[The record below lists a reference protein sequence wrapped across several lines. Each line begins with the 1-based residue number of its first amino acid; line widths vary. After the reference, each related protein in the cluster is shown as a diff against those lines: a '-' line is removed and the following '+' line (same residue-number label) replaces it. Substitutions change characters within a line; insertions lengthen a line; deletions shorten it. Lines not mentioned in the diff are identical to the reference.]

1 MKINDNIK
9 EVAKL
14 LRDFMGFIFW
24 PKTKRFFSEK
34 EISIPNHVKKVGV
47 FVNQDLDL
55 IKKNV
60 KKFGLDFVQLHG
72 NENQEFCSEVNSFSS
87 KGFFLS
93 GGIDISDVNRIIELK
108 KMNIPIFGI
117 DINSKFEIR
126 PGLKNKTKIEKLIN
140 KLNNENI
147 LQH

>member
-9 EVAKL
+9 EI
-14 LRDFMGFIFW
+14 LRNFFLILWDLFFGQ
-24 PKTKRFFSEK
+24 KQKDFFSEK

-72 NENQEFCSEVNSFSS
+72 NENQEFCSEVNSFFC
-87 KGFFLS
+87 KVIKVFHLS
-93 GGIDISDVNRIIELK
+93 
-108 KMNIPIFGI
+108 
-117 DINSKFEIR
+117 
-126 PGLKNKTKIEKLIN
+126 
-140 KLNNENI
+140 ENFNF
-147 LQH
+147 